1 MELIGFRQRRGS
13 SSWAAVSVIRGCQL
27 HTRHRALHVEWHGAQ
42 GVQKLLCSLSNYEA
56 ITGHAG
62 PELHID
68 ELPALEASDQ
78 KSYRTREAG
87 FGSG

>member
-1 MELIGFRQRRGS
+1 MLNGM
-13 SSWAAVSVIRGCQL
+13 
-27 HTRHRALHVEWHGAQ
+27 

-68 ELPALEASDQ
+68 ELPSLEA
-78 KSYRTREAG
+78 KENRRATGPVMR
-87 FGSG
+87 GSVQVEGLFVLLSLVKRGL